1 MLKIAGGSVTI
12 NPAQPVVMGCGESLE
27 PVGDIHD
34 DIECN
39 VVVLMEGVTRAVLVG
54 VDALYPG
61 PTLRQYLEERFAEAL
76 SPHQIFLA
84 ASHTHSAP
92 QLDSTKPALG
102 GVDGSHLDGVCRSI
116 GDLVGDLLQLPG
128 EEVRVEVRRYSSSVM
143 VNRRRKRIVGGAE
156 GRIRFNSVV
165 SAPNPHATGRQYG
178 HLVTFVGDRGP
189 IAFVWQLPC
198 HPVSLPT
205 GWANSA
211 HFPGVGRQYL
221 RQSSSQAPVVFL
233 QGFSGD
239 LRPPSVPKP
248 TGAKGIARR
257 LLLGAW
263 FSSFTESDY
272 GRWTSEVVAELAGA
286 VGRSRVSKSLDEPVS
301 AKRVSMPLDNYHEGA
316 CGDRS
321 LTVHRLSVGGVAL
334 LGVSAEPVS
343 GYADAL
349 IAEQGRTVI
358 PVGCID
364 DVSGYAPTSRVLR
377 DGGYEG
383 AGFAP
388 HFGLGQP
395 SSEFE
400 KLLRRQMADALS

>member
-12 NPAQPVVMGCGESLE
+12 NPAEPVVMGCGETHE
-27 PVGDIHD
+27 PVAEVHD

-39 VVVLMEGVTRAVLVG
+39 VLVMLDGATKAVVIG

-61 PTLRQYLEERFAEAL
+61 PALRRYLEQRFAEVL
-76 SPHQIFLA
+76 SPDQIFLA

-102 GVDGSHLDGVCRSI
+102 GADRSHLDRVCASI
-116 GDLVGDLLQLPG
+116 GDLVERLLQQPG
-128 EEVRVEVRRYSSSVM
+128 EEVRVAVCRYPSSVM

-156 GRIRFNSVV
+156 GRIRLNSVV
-165 SAPNPHATGRQYG
+165 AAPNPQATGKQYG
-178 HLVTFVGDRGP
+178 HLVSFVGASGP
-189 IAFVWQLPC
+189 VGFIWQLPC
-198 HPVSLPT
+198 HPVSLPP

-221 RQSSSQAPVVFL
+221 RGSSPQMPVVFV

-239 LRPPSVPKP
+239 LRPPSVAQPR
-248 TGAKGIARR
+248 GVKGIARR
-257 LLLGAW
+257 LLLGEW
-263 FSSFTESDY
+263 FSSFSESDY
-272 GRWTSEVVAELAGA
+272 GRWTSDVVAELAGA
-286 VGRSRVSKSLDEPVS
+286 VGRTDDSQVLDEPMS
-301 AKRVSMPLDNYHEGA
+301 ARRVSMLLDNYHEGE
-316 CGDRS
+316 CGGRA

-364 DVSGYAPTSRVLR
+364 DVSGYAPTARVLR
-377 DGGYEG
+377 EGGYEG

-395 SSEFE
+395 SPEFE
-400 KLLRRQMADALS
+400 KLLRRQMADALA